1 MTSRSNSIN
10 VGVNMTT
17 GVVNTSHSSFLDKHG
32 NIIGGILIGI
42 WLIIAVI
49 IIISI
54 RKNKNINS
62 KNIKY
67 YYIPSILLFLLS
79 ISDIA
84 YYISA
89 KKKKS
94 VNANMIFAN
103 IALIPLYLVALIL
116 IFIFFTTSR

>member
-1 MTSRSNSIN
+1 MAGRYNSADSAA
-10 VGVNMTT
+10 NMAS
-17 GVVNTSHSSFLDKHG
+17 GVVNVSQGSFLDKHG

-42 WLIIAVI
+42 WLIIAII
-49 IIISI
+49 IIISV

-62 KNIKY
+62 KDIKY
-67 YYIPSILLFLLS
+67 YYIPSILLLLLS

-94 VNANMIFAN
+94 AKANMIFAN
-103 IALIPLYLVALIL
+103 IALIPLYLVALVII
-116 IFIFFTTSR
+116 IFIAMLSR